1 MSIVNDVLIYFW
13 KVMITDIILRTTNS
27 LLLLS
32 LRVLVMYSKYMVMD
46 PSYQELGFE
55 NSLMHNLDLIL
66 MLIYIFDMIS

>member
-13 KVMITDIILRTTNS
+13 KVMITDIILRTTNN